1 MAELVPLPIPALDP
15 DRGVTDPAPRTAVFA
30 AGCFW
35 CVEGVFERLDGV
47 SDVVSGYAGGA
58 ADTANYEAV
67 CDGDTGH
74 AEVVRV
80 TYDPTRITFGELLRV
95 FFSTHDPTTPDR
107 QGMDEGEQYRSAV
120 FVADDNQRRAIEG
133 YIAQLTKAGAFQT
146 PIVTR
151 IEALT
156 AFYDAEEHHQ
166 DFVRR
171 NPGHPYI
178 RASALPKIA
187 KLCALFPDRA
197 RAR

>member
-1 MAELVPLPIPALDP
+1 MADTAPLPAPAYDP
-15 DRGVTDPAPRTAVFA
+15 DAGVTDPKPRTAVFA

-35 CVEGVFERLDGV
+35 CVEGVLERLDGV

-58 ADTANYEAV
+58 PGTANYEDV
-67 CDGDTGH
+67 CGGDTGH

-80 TYDPTRITFGELLRV
+80 TYDPTRITFGELMRV

-107 QGMDEGEQYRSAV
+107 QGADEGEQYRSSV
-120 FVADDNQRRAIEG
+120 FVVDDAQRRAAEG
-133 YIAQLTKAGAFQT
+133 YIAQLTKAGSFRS

-151 IEALT
+151 VETLT
-156 AFYDAEEHHQ
+156 AFHLAEEHHQ

-171 NPGHPYI
+171 NPGHPYV
-178 RASALPKIA
+178 RAAAGPKIA